1 MIINLSVPVLTN
13 MYEDSDDAHGGDDH
27 DHAHDVHDMTDV

>member
-1 MIINLSVPVLTN
+1 MIINLSVPVLRN